1 MTCTRCSII
10 EICEARWSQRV
21 CLVAMHL
28 IGAGDVSCCL
38 NATLFNVQVNHF
50 CFTLYSDNEHDDRD
64 SRGGGRGGGGR
75 GARGRD
81 RRGGRWIRSR
91 AGRGHRVVG
100 ANQRSQLQDEDGNL
114 MMDDLERDT
123 QGGKIR

>member
-1 MTCTRCSII
+1 MLLSLMFKSITF
-10 EICEARWSQRV
+10 
-21 CLVAMHL
+21 
-28 IGAGDVSCCL
+28 VS
-38 NATLFNVQVNHF
+38 
-50 CFTLYSDNEHDDRD
+50 LYTQITSTMI
-64 SRGGGRGGGGR
+64 GGGWGGGGR